1 MPLLENL
8 VQGVAEA
15 AGAEGTVNRIQKNKD
30 DRTATAHEE
39 LHGRTKAIFDDVAKL
54 QERRAALPPGSPEL
68 PGIDKS
74 LHDHMQAFQDLYHPT
89 KNPGALQH
97 LGGFLKQHITGKA
110 PAPAPPSN
118 AVTPGRMANL
128 QASAAG
134 TATPDPYLTP
144 DDLKKKARIAA
155 GLDPKAVPEKP
166 VHQSDYAQGLRRF
179 VEAEGGD
186 PDSPTSAQE
195 QAYREKRSASNRA
208 PKERFAWKKDP
219 KTGKISSVKLDA
231 NNQPIAGTE
240 NSDIQPPAGMTGR
253 ISTGYYH
260 FVDDKGDVHAIEET
274 RTSGPMPGGGAPPIK
289 TPGDAKTRAA
299 SVAPKG
305 DKVYGHKD
313 TPVQAK
319 ARKDVTDATKL
330 DSIAK
335 QVEQNPNDAVNQK
348 RLAVALER
356 QAAGRFTT
364 QALDYII
371 KAGWGNTI
379 EQWMNNP
386 STGALPKEVMRQ
398 LIDGA
403 HQNLKGAQDA
413 LDSTLKGSQSTPS
426 SDSDIDDI
434 VKALGKK

>member
-1 MPLLENL
+1 MTDLMQ
-8 VQGVAEA
+8 VFQDRVAED
-15 AGAEGTVNRIQKNKD
+15 RHKKD
-30 DRTATAHEE
+30 ALAHEE
-39 LHGRTKAIFDDVAKL
+39 LESRTHAILGDVAEL
-54 QERRAALPPGSPEL
+54 QKRRAALPAGSPDIAA
-68 PGIDKS
+68 IDKS
-74 LHDHMQAFQDLYHPT
+74 LQEHQQAFTDLYHPT
-89 KNPGALQH
+89 KNPNAFQK

-118 AVTPGRMANL
+118 AVTPDRMASL
-128 QASAAG
+128 SASAAG

-260 FVDDKGDVHAIEET
+260 YVDDKGDVHAIEET
-274 RTSGPMPGGGAPPIK
+274 RTSGPMSGGAPSIK

-379 EQWMNNP
+379 EQWMNHP

>member
-1 MPLLENL
+1 MTDLMQ
-8 VQGVAEA
+8 VFQDRVAED
-15 AGAEGTVNRIQKNKD
+15 RHKKD
-30 DRTATAHEE
+30 ALAHEE
-39 LHGRTKAIFDDVAKL
+39 LESRTHAILGDVAEL
-54 QERRAALPPGSPEL
+54 QKRRAALPAGSPDIAA
-68 PGIDKS
+68 IDKS
-74 LHDHMQAFQDLYHPT
+74 LQEHQQAFTDLYHPT
-89 KNPGALQH
+89 KNPNAFQK

-118 AVTPGRMANL
+118 AVTPGRMASL
-128 QASAAG
+128 SASAAG

-155 GLDPKAVPEKP
+155 GLDPAAVAPRPDAENWKWDTVTLADGRQLTIQHNLKDGTTLDLNGKP
-166 VHQSDYAQGLRRF
+166 VPPELLSSATLSPKPTAQKDVR
-179 VEAEGGD
+179 
-186 PDSPTSAQE
+186 
-195 QAYREKRSASNRA
+195 
-208 PKERFAWKKDP
+208 AWKKGKDGKIISVLIDP
-219 KTGKISSVKLDA
+219 KTNK
-231 NNQPIAGTE
+231 PIPGTE
-240 NSDIQPPAGMTGR
+240 NGDILPPPGMTGR

-260 FVDDKGDVHAIEET
+260 YVDDKGDVHAIEET

-289 TPGDAKTRAA
+289 TPGDAKARAA